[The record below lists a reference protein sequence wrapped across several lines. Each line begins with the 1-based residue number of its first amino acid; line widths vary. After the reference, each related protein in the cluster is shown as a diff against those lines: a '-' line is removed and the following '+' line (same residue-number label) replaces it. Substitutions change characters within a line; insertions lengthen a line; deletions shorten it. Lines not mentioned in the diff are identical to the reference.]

1 VVEYLALV
9 DRRYEAPTLPNLA
22 ELLESR
28 RRRVAP
34 PLRPYGIRPKDV
46 KLAGQVL
53 KGYRAE
59 DFADAWSRYCGV
71 SATSATLP
79 MQQGFEGSGYE
90 TASATSATP
99 TATPTV
105 PKVAEVADTENQAL
119 PANAYGIR
127 KVAEVAEV
135 ADNPPYADLKPE
147 DALRL
152 CELCCGDGCQ
162 FERGNWRDCPK
173 PKPGQ

>member
-9 DRRYEAPTLPNLA
+9 DRRYEAPTLPTLA

-34 PLRPYGIRPKDV
+34 PLRPYGIRTKDV

-71 SATSATLP
+71 SATSAT
-79 MQQGFEGSGYE
+79 
-90 TASATSATP
+90 
-99 TATPTV
+99 PTV
-105 PKVAEVADTENQAL
+105 PK
-119 PANAYGIR
+119 
-127 KVAEVAEV
+127 VAEV